1 MTTYGTRL
9 EGKITGL
16 NAKSIA

>member
-9 EGKITGL
+9 KGKITGL